1 MFLVK
6 HKIMQK
12 FTLELLFRIIG
23 IGSASGLF
31 YNDNSLYLIS
41 DNSHMLYHYT
51 INDETLD
58 KTPLVFKDYAG
69 ALENVPKKDK
79 ADYEAVAAKGDD
91 LYLFGSGSG
100 ENRNLIGH
108 INYKTK
114 EVYPHIDATDLYL
127 VMQQFGDI
135 TPENFNIE
143 AAVNDGEV
151 WYLFNR
157 GNGSK
162 AQNGIFTL
170 TGTIDDT
177 AFQIVYNKIKL
188 PKIKGAQ
195 YGFTDAIK
203 VEDKLYFIAAA
214 ESGES
219 TYADGE
225 VAGTMIGRIN
235 IDKMKVEFT
244 EVISTK
250 NKFEGITLYKEEGKN
265 LEFLLCEDT
274 DKDDTE
280 SDIYKVTIKK

>member
-1 MFLVK
+1 
-6 HKIMQK
+6 MQK

-51 INDETLD
+51 INDKALN

-108 INYKTK
+108 VNYKTK

-135 TPENFNIE
+135 SPEDFNIE
-143 AAVNDGEV
+143 AAVNDGDV

-157 GNGSK
+157 GNGPK
-162 AQNGIFTL
+162 GQNGVFTL

-188 PKIKGAQ
+188 PKIKGSQ
-195 YGFTDAIK
+195 TGFTDAVK
-203 VEDKLYFIAAA
+203 VGDKLYFIAAA
-214 ESGES
+214 ESGAS
-219 TYADGE
+219 TYADGD
-225 VAGTMIGRIN
+225 VAGTIIGRIN
-235 IDKMKVEFT
+235 PGKMKVEFT
-244 EVISTK
+244 EVISVK

-274 DKDDTE
+274 DKDEKE

>member
-1 MFLVK
+1 
-6 HKIMQK
+6 
-12 FTLELLFRIIG
+12 LFRIIG

-127 VMQQFGDI
+127 VMQQFGNI

-157 GNGSK
+157 GNGPK

-188 PKIKGAQ
+188 PKIKGLQ
-195 YGFTDAIK
+195 YGFTDAVK

-274 DKDDTE
+274 DKDDKE

>member
-1 MFLVK
+1 
-6 HKIMQK
+6 MQK

>member
-1 MFLVK
+1 
-6 HKIMQK
+6 MQK

-31 YNDNSLYLIS
+31 YSNNSLYLIS
-41 DNSHMLYHYT
+41 DNSHMLYHYN
-51 INDETLD
+51 IDD
-58 KTPLVFKDYAG
+58 KALATTPLVTKDYAG

-91 LYLFGSGSG
+91 LYLFGSGST

-127 VMQQFGDI
+127 VMQQFGNI
-135 TPENFNIE
+135 APEDFNIE
-143 AAVNDGEV
+143 AAVNDGDV

-157 GNGSK
+157 GNGPK
-162 AQNGIFTL
+162 GQNGVFTL

-188 PKIKGAQ
+188 PKIKGSQ
-195 YGFTDAIK
+195 SGFTDAVK
-203 VEDKLYFIAAA
+203 VGDKLYFIAAA
-214 ESGES
+214 EGGAS

-225 VAGTMIGRIN
+225 VAGTIIGRLN
-235 IDKMKVEFT
+235 PEKMKVEFT
-244 EVISTK
+244 EILSLK
-250 NKFEGITLYKEEGKN
+250 NKFEGITLFKEEGKS

-274 DKDDTE
+274 DNDDKE

>member
-1 MFLVK
+1 
-6 HKIMQK
+6 MQK

-51 INDETLD
+51 INDKTLN

-157 GNGSK
+157 GNGPK

-195 YGFTDAIK
+195 YGFTDAVK
-203 VEDKLYFIAAA
+203 VGDKLYFIAAA

-244 EVISTK
+244 EVISVK